1 MKNYWDNMYLQ
12 NKGKCVY
19 PTEDFIRF
27 FKRTFSGID
36 KQAFK
41 ALELGCG
48 IGGGEF
54 VFFKK

>member
-27 FKRTFSGID
+27 FKRTFMGID
-36 KQAFK
+36 KQNFK

-48 IGGGEF
+48 MGGGICIF
-54 VFFKK
+54 